1 MATASYSYSSTPTE
15 QDPYS
20 YQCGFDN
27 RFASEAIP
35 GVLPQGRNCP
45 QKVKYDLYSEQLNGS
60 GFVASRSALQHVW
73 MYRILPSVAH
83 REMSK
88 PDINSKIEAC
98 FSPLNPKV
106 EYNPSQQAWDPFALP
121 EESASI
127 DFVQGLRT
135 IAGQGDAINKAG
147 IAIHVYAA
155 SSSMER
161 RAFCNNDG
169 DFLILPQQGRLDI
182 QTELGRM
189 MVRPGELVVIQ
200 AGIRFKVSLPD
211 GPSRGYIQEI
221 FGTHYELP
229 ELGPLG
235 SNGMALPRDFEMPLA
250 SFDLDHASEWEI
262 IYKLAGSLHSCRQDH
277 TPFDV
282 VAWHGN
288 LVPYKYAIEKFIN
301 MANVEVDQ
309 ADPTIYCVLTA
320 KSHIPGMSLTDFLV
334 FTKKW
339 ISTHDTFRPPYYHR
353 NMSTEIMGL
362 VYGTYG
368 GSSHAL
374 EPGGLSYEAAY
385 MPHGETHE
393 TWIDATTKALVPSR
407 ICEDTL
413 AFMFHISVPLLLTDF
428 AMTNSGRHPAS
439 VDQWDG
445 VKGHFFQHLDE
456 VNEQLEAVGRPG
468 LKMAREVAAVD
479 VSSAGAKESVDVVL
493 LRES

>member
-1 MATASYSYSSTPTE
+1 MAAASCSYASTPSA

-20 YQCGFDN
+20 YQCGFGN

-45 QKVKYDLYSEQLNGS
+45 QKVKYELYSEQLNGS
-60 GFVASRSALQHVW
+60 NFVASRSALQHVW

-83 REMSK
+83 REIAK
-88 PDINSKIEAC
+88 TDINPRVEAC

-106 EYNPSQQAWDPFALP
+106 DYISSQQAWDPFAFP
-121 EESASI
+121 EDSTHI

-135 IAGQGDAINKAG
+135 IAGQGDAVNKSG

-155 SSSMER
+155 NASMGR

-169 DFLILPQQGRLDI
+169 DLLILPQRGRLEI

-189 MVRPGELVVIQ
+189 MIQPGELVVIQ

-211 GPSRGYIQEI
+211 GPSRGYVQEI
-221 FGTHYELP
+221 FGAHYELP

-250 SFDLDHASEWEI
+250 SFDLDHGSKWEI
-262 IYKLAGSLHSCRQDH
+262 VYKLAGSLHSCQQGH

-301 MANVEVDQ
+301 VANVEVDQ

-320 KSHIPGMSLTDFLV
+320 KSHIAGTSLTDFLV

-393 TWIDATTKALVPSR
+393 TWKEATTKELVPVR

-413 AFMFHISVPLLLTDF
+413 AFMFHISVPLLLTEF
-428 AMTNSGRHPAS
+428 AMTNPGRHTAS
-439 VDQWDG
+439 TDQWEG
-445 VKGHFFQHLDE
+445 VQGDFFKHLDE
-456 VNEQLEAVGRPG
+456 VNQMLVAAGRPV
-468 LKMAREVAAVD
+468 LKSAEEQTVAKGSED
-479 VSSAGAKESVDVVL
+479 TEWKS
-493 LRES
+493 